1 VRRCDGGPALF
12 VQERIGRAGRPFS
25 MLKFRSMR
33 TSTATAVDAALCN
46 DADGPLFKMRDDP
59 RITPIG
65 HVLRR
70 YSLDELPQLV
80 NVMRGDM
87 SIVGPR
93 PALPSEV
100 AQYGEAER
108 RRLLLT
114 PGLTGP
120 WQVGGRSDLSWEQGV
135 RMDLSYVENWSLTE
149 DLAIILRTFGA
160 VLRAKGAY

>member
-1 VRRCDGGPALF
+1 
-12 VQERIGRAGRPFS
+12 
-25 MLKFRSMR
+25 
-33 TSTATAVDAALCN
+33 
-46 DADGPLFKMRDDP
+46 
-59 RITPIG
+59 
-65 HVLRR
+65 
-70 YSLDELPQLV
+70 
-80 NVMRGDM
+80 MRGDM

-120 WQVGGRSDLSWEQGV
+120 WQVGGRSDLSWEQSI